1 MIKFFRKIR
10 KNLLSEGK
18 TGKYFKYA
26 IGEIVLVVIGIL
38 IALSIN
44 NWNESRKE
52 NTLASNYRNK
62 IINDLKTDL
71 TNIDSLVSIGKRNEK
86 AVIDYFNYFENQ
98 RHTNIQK
105 LIDSCGKIIID
116 INKYRYT
123 PNNYTLNDLLNS
135 GNSTLLNEEQKSA
148 LVNLS
153 NTQEYFLIV
162 FEKTISNII
171 EYERKAKAYI
181 DLDMSSSNFFDKINM
196 KQSDANLA
204 QGLLYQHNALSAYS
218 SLFYQTERLKKRISE
233 KSNLAL
239 KTLKN

>member
-1 MIKFFRKIR
+1 MIKFFRHFR
-10 KNLLSEGK
+10 QRLLSENK
-18 TGKYFKYA
+18 FSKYLVYA
-26 IGEIVLVVIGIL
+26 MGEIILVVIGIL
-38 IALSIN
+38 IALQIN

-52 NTLASNYRNK
+52 NILASNYRNK

-71 TNIDSLVSIGKRNEK
+71 TNIDSLITVGKQNEK
-86 AVIDYFNYFENQ
+86 VVNDYFNYFKNQ
-98 RHTNIQK
+98 EHRSIQK

-123 PNNYTLNDLLNS
+123 PNNYTLNDLLTS

-171 EYERKAKAYI
+171 EYERKAKAYL

-204 QGLLYQHNALSAYS
+204 QGLLYQHNALGAYS
-218 SLFYQTERLKKRISE
+218 SLFYQTERLKKRISKE
-233 KSNLAL
+233 AEIAIQ
-239 KTLKN
+239 TLKN